1 MTRALRIRALKM
13 LCAALVGVTL
23 TGGALAMGMFGQ
35 SRPTE
40 LTFNDASHQSTP
52 IMVDGLTING
62 ETMGSFPILASSSW
76 MNPRGGS
83 TTLTGLP
90 WDDADDQIV
99 DIHAEWTEIETG
111 RAYDVD
117 VSIPWGDLRV
127 EDVVGVTAYM
137 TFVYGRNGEFT
148 LFTNADADP
157 KTGQFNGREVT
168 RVCGNRTPNR
178 DQNYGLRVNEIPG
191 LGRLIDRR
199 DQWMAVPD
207 IETSCS
213 GENN

>member
-1 MTRALRIRALKM
+1 
-13 LCAALVGVTL
+13 
-23 TGGALAMGMFGQ
+23 MGMFGQ

-52 IMVDGLTING
+52 VMVDGLAING
-62 ETMGSFPILASSSW
+62 RTMGSFPILASSSW

-90 WDDADDQIV
+90 WDNADDQIV

-111 RAYDVD
+111 RAYTADASVA
-117 VSIPWGDLRV
+117 WGELHV

-137 TFVYGRNGEFT
+137 TFVYGRNGEFM
-148 LFTNADADP
+148 LFTNAEADP

-168 RVCGNRTPNR
+168 RMCGKRTPNR

-207 IETSCS
+207 IESSCS
-213 GENN
+213 GENT